1 MDGPVDFLPHQLAPF
16 RVGSPRLIMVGIA
29 GAVIAAGLGWHFL
42 QYLWHAMGAVR
53 YPFGMDY
60 SEGVTWQQA
69 LLITGPRMYGDISR
83 FPFIVFHYPPVY
95 FLVVRALAATGI
107 DMLVAGR
114 SISLVSTLA
123 VGAVVGRLAFLAI
136 SIRIGRT
143 ARFTG
148 SAIAVLT
155 VFCYEPI
162 VVSSPLM
169 QVDMLAVALSFLGV
183 LCVVTS
189 VGQPWR
195 LTAGS
200 VLFLLAIFTRQTSIA
215 APLAALP
222 VMLTVNPRRTAATSL
237 TALVLLLLLNA
248 ATGDGF
254 LRHILVYN
262 FDHYQFSS
270 IVDGIVQ
277 QRHHAI
283 FLLFT
288 VAGVISTWRRL
299 ARERH
304 WPDRQAFARDV
315 AESMVVRCM
324 LIATLYLIVTTIMIV
339 TIDTSPNDLIEG
351 MCVWSVIIGV
361 FVASTIDH
369 ALGRAKQTL
378 TVPIAISLGW
388 LLAVQMLIMPT
399 ANGEYQIV
407 TAAYI
412 QDLESL
418 RSRIANS
425 QGPVLS
431 DDIVLL
437 LRAGKQVPWE
447 PATFAALASRGRWN
461 QRLIVDRIEAHE
473 FAMIVTL
480 GRPETRSYDSRYTP
494 EVSHAIET
502 AYPHTE
508 RVAGRTIHL
517 PPD

>member
-1 MDGPVDFLPHQLAPF
+1 MV
-16 RVGSPRLIMVGIA
+16 MVGIA
-29 GAVIAAGLGWHFL
+29 GGVIAAGLGWHFL

-60 SEGVTWQQA
+60 GEGVTWQQA
-69 LLITGPRMYGDISR
+69 LLIPGPQMYGDISR
-83 FPFIVFHYPPVY
+83 FPYIVFHSPPVY
-95 FLVVRALAATGI
+95 YLVVRALAAAGI

-114 SISLVSTLA
+114 SISSISTLA
-123 VGAVVGRLAFLAI
+123 VGAIVGRLAFLAT
-136 SIRIGRT
+136 SVRVGRI

-148 SAIAVLT
+148 SAIAALT
-155 VFCYEPI
+155 VFCYEP
-162 VVSSPLM
+162 VVLWSPLM
-169 QVDMLAVALSFLGV
+169 RVDMLAVALSFLGV

-189 VGQPWR
+189 IGQPWR

-200 VLFLLAIFTRQTSIA
+200 ALFLLAIFTRQTSIA

-222 VMLTVNPRRTAATSL
+222 VMLIVDPRRTVAASL
-237 TALVLLLLLNA
+237 TMVLTGLALLLLLNA

-262 FDHYQFSS
+262 FNHYQFSS
-270 IVDGIVQ
+270 IADGIVQ

-283 FLLFT
+283 FLLFAI
-288 VAGVISTWRRL
+288 VGVVSTWRRL

-304 WPDRQAFARDV
+304 WPNRQAFTRDI
-315 AESMVVRCM
+315 AESVVVRCV
-324 LIATLYLIVTTIMIV
+324 LTVTLYLIVTTIMMV
-339 TIDTSPNDLIEG
+339 TIGTGPNDLIEG
-351 MCVWSVIIGV
+351 MCVWSVIVGV
-361 FVASTIDH
+361 FVASTMDH

-378 TVPIAISLGW
+378 AMPIAISLGW
-388 LLAVQMLIMPT
+388 LLAVQMLVMPT

-407 TAAYI
+407 TTACI

-425 QGPVLS
+425 QGSVLS
-431 DDIVLL
+431 DDMVLL

-447 PATFAALASRGRWN
+447 PATFAALATHGQWN
-461 QRLIVDRIEAHE
+461 QRLIVDRIESHE

-480 GRPETRSYDSRYTP
+480 GHPGTRLYDSRYTP

-502 AYPHTE
+502 AYPYTE